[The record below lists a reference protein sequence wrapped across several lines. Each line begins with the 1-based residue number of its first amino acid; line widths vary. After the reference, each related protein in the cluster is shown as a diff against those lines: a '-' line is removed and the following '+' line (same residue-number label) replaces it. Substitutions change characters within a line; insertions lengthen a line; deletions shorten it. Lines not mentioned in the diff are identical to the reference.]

1 VFVNSNSQRHYS
13 FRQTFG
19 TIRFAQFGTICGEIC
34 NSERWNLEI
43 IPNRMDLAEKTL
55 TIAIVNPKIRYDFE
69 YEAKGAI
76 FLLPVDTSGE
86 VTVISNE
93 F

>member
-1 VFVNSNSQRHYS
+1 
-13 FRQTFG
+13 
-19 TIRFAQFGTICGEIC
+19 
-34 NSERWNLEI
+34 
-43 IPNRMDLAEKTL
+43 MDLAEKTL

>member
-1 VFVNSNSQRHYS
+1 
-13 FRQTFG
+13 
-19 TIRFAQFGTICGEIC
+19 
-34 NSERWNLEI
+34 
-43 IPNRMDLAEKTL
+43 MDLEEKTL

-69 YEAKGAI
+69 YEAKRAM

-86 VTVISNE
+86 ATVISSE